1 MSSFLIV
8 KILTM
13 NSAERIF
20 INTIAQYVKTVI
32 SMILGL
38 FSTRLVLQIL
48 GINDYG
54 VFSLV
59 AGVVTLLGFFT
70 SSLASATQRFL
81 SYYQGTKDINQIRE
95 LFSNCLLLH
104 IIIGVFVVIGLECI
118 GPFLFHGFL
127 NIDPSRIWA
136 AQVLFQVVILNL
148 LVSFLTAPFTA
159 LVISHENIVFTSIVG
174 ISDAVLK
181 LVFVLLLN
189 YISYDKLIV
198 YGSSILLIHVIDL
211 VAQAVYCKISY
222 KECSIFNFS
231 SINKGFLK
239 DFSSFTGWS
248 IYNTGCNIGRTQG
261 VAIILNKFYGTAVN
275 AAYGISA
282 SVVSYVSVISQSLIN
297 AISPQ
302 IMKMEGGGNR
312 ERMLWL
318 CALESKVAF
327 FLLSALSIPVMFE
340 INSLLTIWL
349 GKVPRYAGLL
359 CCMGLI
365 TTLADMTTTG
375 LSLAN
380 YAMGKLKNFSLYVYS
395 IKLLTIPFAIAC
407 LYIYNSIISLVVI
420 YIIVEIIEAT
430 VRLPFMKKNGGISI
444 LDYIKRVHFKLIL
457 PTLIIVFIC
466 WITTLLFSFS
476 GRILITFI
484 MAFIAYL
491 PSVYLFGLTSEEK
504 ILTNKLLFNIKSR
517 FSKK

>member
-1 MSSFLIV
+1 
-8 KILTM
+8 M

-20 INTIAQYVKTVI
+20 INTIAQYIKTII

-48 GINDYG
+48 GVGDYG

-59 AGVVTLLGFFT
+59 AGVVTLLAFFT

-81 SYYQGTKDINQIRE
+81 SYYQGTKDIKQIRE

-104 IIIGVFVVIGLECI
+104 IILGLIVVVVLESV
-118 GPFLFHGFL
+118 GPFLFDGFL
-127 NIDPSRIWA
+127 NIEQSRIGA
-136 AQVLFQVVILNL
+136 ARVLYQIVILNL

-159 LVISHENIVFTSIVG
+159 LAISHENIVFTSIVG
-174 ISDAVLK
+174 TSDAVLK

-189 YISYDKLIV
+189 YIPYDKLIV
-198 YGSSILLIHVIDL
+198 YGSSILLIHIIDL

-222 KECSIFNFS
+222 KECSLFNFS
-231 SINKGFLK
+231 AINKKFLK

-261 VAIILNKFYGTAVN
+261 VAIILNKFYGTVVN

-312 ERMLWL
+312 DRMLWL

-340 INSLLTIWL
+340 IDSLLTIWL
-349 GKVPRYAGLL
+349 GKVPQYAGLL

-395 IKLLTIPFAIAC
+395 IKLLTLPAAIAS
-407 LYIYNSIISLVVI
+407 LYIYNSIFTLVLV
-420 YIIVEIIEAT
+420 YIGVEIVEAT

-444 LDYIKRVHFKLIL
+444 SSYLKRVHLKLVL
-457 PTLIIVFIC
+457 PTLIIVLVCWAITSFLSFPGRFI
-466 WITTLLFSFS
+466 L
-476 GRILITFI
+476 TFTVA
-484 MAFIAYL
+484 MLVYL
-491 PSVYLFGLTSEEK
+491 PSVYSLGLTDEEK
-504 ILTNKLLFNIKSR
+504 VMANNLLLGFKSR
-517 FSKK
+517 ILKK

>member
-1 MSSFLIV
+1 
-8 KILTM
+8 
-13 NSAERIF
+13 
-20 INTIAQYVKTVI
+20 
-32 SMILGL
+32 MILGL
-38 FSTRLVLQIL
+38 YSTRLVLQIL
-48 GINDYG
+48 GVNDYG

-59 AGVVTLLGFFT
+59 AGVVTLLSFFT
-70 SSLASATQRFL
+70 SALASATQRFL
-81 SYYQGTKDINQIRE
+81 SYYQGTKDIKQIRE

-104 IIIGVFVVIGLECI
+104 IILGLFVVVVLESV
-118 GPFLFHGFL
+118 GPFLFNGFL
-127 NIDPSRIWA
+127 NIDPSRIGA
-136 AQVLFQVVILNL
+136 ARVLYQVVIFNL

-159 LVISHENIVFTSIVG
+159 LAISHENIVFTSIVG

-189 YISYDKLIV
+189 FIPFDKLIV
-198 YGSSILLIHVIDL
+198 YGSSILLIHIIDL
-211 VAQAVYCKISY
+211 VAQAIYCKISY
-222 KECSIFNFS
+222 KETTIFGFS
-231 SINKGFLK
+231 SVNKQFLK
-239 DFSSFTGWS
+239 EFSSFTGWS
-248 IYNTGCNIGRTQG
+248 LYNTGCNIGRTQG

-275 AAYGISA
+275 AAYGLSA

-297 AISPQ
+297 AISPR

-340 INSLLTIWL
+340 LTTILTIWL
-349 GKVPRYAGLL
+349 GKVPQYAEIL

-380 YAMGKLKNFSLYVYS
+380 FAMGKLKNFSLYVYS
-395 IKLLTIPFAIAC
+395 IKLLTIPAAIVC
-407 LYIYNSIISLVVI
+407 LYLYDSIVSLVLV
-420 YIIVEIIEAT
+420 YIAVEIIEAT

-444 LDYIKRVHFKLIL
+444 TGYLKRVHLRLVL
-457 PTLIIVFIC
+457 PTVIMVAVCWTLTTFFTFTGRFIVTFVVAIIV
-466 WITTLLFSFS
+466 
-476 GRILITFI
+476 
-484 MAFIAYL
+484 YV
-491 PSVYLFGLTSEEK
+491 PSVYLFGLTTEEK
-504 ILTNKLLFNIKSR
+504 VMTNNMLLNIKSR